1 MGYKLRVG
9 IIRVLSG
16 RWFRGG
22 GCGPWVTLR
31 LPTAKC
37 LASTARHHVLDSK
50 INNPYTT
57 APKMWSDLLK
67 MMFNL

>member
-22 GCGPWVTLR
+22 GCGPWVTRR

-50 INNPYTT
+50 INNRIYYRTE
-57 APKMWSDLLK
+57 DVERLIE
-67 MMFNL
+67 NDV